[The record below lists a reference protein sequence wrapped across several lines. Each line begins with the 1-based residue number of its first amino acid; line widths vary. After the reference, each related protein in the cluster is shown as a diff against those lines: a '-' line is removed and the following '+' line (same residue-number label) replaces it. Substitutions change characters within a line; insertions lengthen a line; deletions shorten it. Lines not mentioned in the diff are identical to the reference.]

1 MNDQENKPVTLDRS
15 RFKFGLRQLFYAIA
29 LVAAGLALSSSTIWF
44 SAAVLLSWGIFFSF
58 SSLRGTRLGWGLLL
72 LFVVSLSIQTDDY
85 QHHYDSNC
93 RNNLKIMALEI
104 LNYET
109 MYGRFPTD
117 RLVTLANGTELRH
130 SWRIEI
136 LPFIE
141 QNALYARYDFKEAW
155 NGPNNSKLE
164 SLMPDSFTCPYRDHG
179 TKTPY
184 KLVNGPGTAFEV
196 GSDLNF
202 SDVTDGSSNTIGL
215 IEDHANPANWM
226 EPGDFT
232 AQDAARAMN
241 SITMRTAAHRHES
254 LFKRTAW
261 GCNFATMDASTY
273 RWPPL
278 PDEPMDPR
286 AFLIDDGYVFDFE
299 ASGQS
304 LEETKYGAS
313 FILAIYL
320 LLIVLPAFFVSK
332 TNQRL
337 LAENT
342 NG

>member
-1 MNDQENKPVTLDRS
+1 M
-15 RFKFGLRQLFYAIA
+15 
-29 LVAAGLALSSSTIWF
+29 
-44 SAAVLLSWGIFFSF
+44 
-58 SSLRGTRLGWGLLL
+58 LL
-72 LFVVSLSIQTDDY
+72 LFVAWLSIQTDDH

-93 RNNLKIMALEI
+93 KCNLKIMALAI

-109 MYGRFPTD
+109 MCGRFPTD
-117 RLVTLANGTELRH
+117 RLVTLADGTELRH

-164 SLMPDSFTCPYRDHG
+164 SLMPNSFTCPYRDHG

-196 GSDLNF
+196 GKNLNF
-202 SDVTDGSSNTIGL
+202 SDVMDGSFNTIGL

-232 AQDAARAMN
+232 AQDAAQAMN

-254 LFKRTAW
+254 LFRRTAW
-261 GCNFATMDASTY
+261 GCNFASTDGSTY

-278 PDEPMDPR
+278 PNEPMDPR
-286 AFLIDDGYVFDFE
+286 AFLLDDGCVFDFE

-304 LEETKYGAS
+304 LER
-313 FILAIYL
+313 
-320 LLIVLPAFFVSK
+320 
-332 TNQRL
+332 NQIWSEFYISDL
-337 LAENT
+337 SAANCVAGIFCKQ
-342 NG
+342 N